1 MKATVTIIDPI
12 IEEFAE
18 KIKKLPQVKKI
29 LLYGSR
35 ARGDFEEWSDY
46 DIMVLISEKNKGIEH
61 RIDKIA
67 WDINYR
73 KLVSIVP
80 IVYAESK
87 FREDKYEPL
96 FMNVRKEGIVL

>member
-1 MKATVTIIDPI
+1 MKPAVTDPI
-12 IEEFAE
+12 IKEFTE
-18 KIKKLPQVKKI
+18 KVKKLPGVRKAI
-29 LLYGSR
+29 LYGSR
-35 ARGDFEEWSDY
+35 ARGDFQEWSDY
-46 DIMVLISEKNKGIEH
+46 DILVIVSEKNKGIER

-80 IVYAESK
+80 IVCAESK

-96 FMNVRKEGIVL
+96 YMNVRREGIAL